1 MEMLRFELR
10 SEANLEILTQE
21 IIKSTEIEGEV
32 FDKEQLISSIARS
45 NLLGCKARKFDSLI
59 Q

>member
-1 MEMLRFELR
+1 MLGFELR

-32 FDKEQLISSIARS
+32 FDKEQLISFIARC